1 MSDEAKKPTNG
12 SCETDAYKVFVKA
25 SSRGA
30 IATVCGQSFADTW
43 KEFDFVCVPASA
55 GVPCDRIYFE
65 ALSLNDVLSYRQ
77 AMTLAWWVAAESA
90 RNGLCRVLVQV
101 RRYRAKAS
109 WSCEEDG
116 TAYELPTDY
125 PSEKDL
131 FKP

>member
-1 MSDEAKKPTNG
+1 MTAESHKPTSG

-25 SSRGA
+25 SLPGV

-43 KEFDFVCVPASA
+43 KEFSFVSLPDGM
-55 GVPCDRIYFE
+55 GVPCDSLYGE
-65 ALSLNDVLSYRQ
+65 VLSLNNVLSYEQ
-77 AMTLAWWVAAESA
+77 AMTLAWWVAAEGA
-90 RNGLCRVLVQV
+90 RSGMGGVRVQV

-116 TAYELPTDY
+116 AAYELPTEY
-125 PSEKDL
+125 PAEKDL